1 MQKSKTP
8 VLRIYNASKQLIQ
21 LQIRAP
27 GSDFFTNEQQVR
39 IPPGEDV
46 LLPKSHLRQD
56 QVENLQKR
64 RFIKV
69 VYDSQAMEQM
79 EEALISP

>member
-1 MQKSKTP
+1 MAKTA
-8 VLRIYNASKQLIQ
+8 VIRVYNNSKQLIQ
-21 LQIRAP
+21 LQVRAP

-39 IPPGEDV
+39 IPPGGDV

-64 RFIKV
+64 GFIKI
-69 VYDSQAMEQM
+69 VYDSQVSEQFD
-79 EEALISP
+79 EALVNP